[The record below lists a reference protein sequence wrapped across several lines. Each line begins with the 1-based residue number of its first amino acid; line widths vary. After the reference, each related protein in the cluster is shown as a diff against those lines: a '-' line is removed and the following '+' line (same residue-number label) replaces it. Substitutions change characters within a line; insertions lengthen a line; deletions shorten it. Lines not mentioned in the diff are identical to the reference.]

1 MKQAELKKKIKGLIC
16 VAVLVITV
24 QFAQAQEYKTGVGLL
39 VDVGDGSTWVG
50 PHVKHFFNPNSAG
63 EFGLLFGNHVTILD
77 AMYQYHQPIQDAPGL
92 QWYLGLG
99 GLIAF
104 PKYGDTYFGIVPAA
118 GLDYKLQNI
127 PISAFFDWR
136 PKFMIYDGGNDFVAA
151 RFGLGLRFILNN

>member
-1 MKQAELKKKIKGLIC
+1 MKQSELKKKIKWLVC
-16 VAVLVITV
+16 VAALIISV
-24 QFAQAQEYKTGVGLL
+24 QYAQAQTYKTGVGLL
-39 VDVGDGSTWVG
+39 VDVGDGSTLVG
-50 PHVKHFFNPNSAG
+50 PHAKHFFNANSAG
-63 EFGLLFGNHVTILD
+63 EFGLLFGNGLTVLD

-104 PKYGDTYFGIVPAA
+104 PKYGDTYFGITPAA

-127 PISAFFDWR
+127 PISIFFDWR
-136 PKFMIYDGGNDFVAA
+136 PKFMIHDYDNEFVAA